1 MVQYNETNIDRV
13 SAAIADPTRRRIIE
27 RLARGP
33 ARISDVA
40 KPFSMSLTGFC
51 KHVKVLERAGLVRR
65 TRRGRE
71 NTLELFADPLRDVA
85 RWILSYEQ
93 FWKSRLDR
101 LEAFFAA
108 ENSEREKGP

>member
-1 MVQYNETNIDRV
+1 MVQYRAANIDRV
-13 SAAIADPTRRRIIE
+13 AAAISDPTRRKIIE

-51 KHVKVLERAGLVRR
+51 KHVKVLEQAGLVRR

-85 RWILSYEQ
+85 QWILRYEP

-101 LEAFFAA
+101 LEAFFADETA
-108 ENSEREKGP
+108 RKEKKP